1 MKKIPFGAIF
11 FVILV
16 CLTLLIDLPTNQRVN
31 FAVGPLQVDRVI
43 SPPKLD
49 FTLFGKRFERTFET
63 KLGLDLR
70 GGSHLLFEA
79 DIKNV
84 PAADVEGA
92 LESARNVIERRV
104 NFYGVSEPQVQ
115 TIKNKDTYRISV
127 DLPGIESVDQA
138 IKLIGQT
145 AQLEFK
151 EEGTASAELQ
161 QIASQS
167 PQLALILSLNKPTGL
182 KGTNVKKATVEF
194 GQGTGQNLGAPSV
207 QLTFDSEGEK
217 LFQEITKR
225 NVGKQV
231 GIFLDDQILSAPS
244 VQQEISGG
252 TAIITGQFTLEEAKS
267 LALSIN
273 SGALPIPIKLI
284 EQRTIGPSIGQEAIE
299 KSVFAGGVG
308 LVSVVLFMILYY
320 GKFGVI
326 ATMGLVLYG
335 LFSFAIFRIIPI
347 VLTLPGIAGFI
358 LSIGMAVDS
367 NILIFE
373 RIKEE
378 MRKGKPFDVAVRLGF
393 GKALD
398 AIKDANVATL
408 LVAFILFNPLNWSF
422 FPQFGLIKGFALTL
436 SIGVLT
442 SLFTG
447 IFITRRLLEFFIKK
461 P

>member
-1 MKKIPFGAIF
+1 MKKLPFGAIF
-11 FVILV
+11 FVLLICGV
-16 CLTLLIDLPTNQRVN
+16 LLIDLPSNKRVT
-31 FAVGPLQVDRVI
+31 FSVGPLKVDRIVN
-43 SPPKLD
+43 PPAID
-49 FTLFGKRFERTFET
+49 FILFGKRFQRTFET

-79 DIKNV
+79 DISKV
-84 PAADVEGA
+84 PAGEVEGA

-115 TIKNKDTYRISV
+115 TIKNKDIYRISV
-127 DLPGIESVDQA
+127 DLPGVDSVDQA

-151 EEGTASAELQ
+151 EEGTMSAELE

-167 PQLALILSLNKPTGL
+167 PQLAMVLSLNKPTGL

-194 GQGTGQNLGAPSV
+194 GQGSGQNLGAPSV
-207 QLTFDSEGEK
+207 QLEFDDEGAK
-217 LFQEITKR
+217 LFSEVTKR
-225 NVGKQV
+225 NIGKQV
-231 GIFLDDQILSAPS
+231 GIFLDDQILSAPT
-244 VQQEISGG
+244 VQQEIIGG
-252 TAIITGQFTLEEAKS
+252 TAIITGQFTLEEAKN

-284 EQRTIGPSIGQEAIE
+284 EQRTIGPTIGQEAIE
-299 KSVFAGGVG
+299 KSVFAGAVG
-308 LVSVVLFMILYY
+308 LMSVVLFMVLYY
-320 GKFGVI
+320 GKFGFI
-326 ATMGLVLYG
+326 ATIGLILYG
-335 LFSFAIFRIIPI
+335 LISYAIFRLIPI

-436 SIGVLT
+436 TIGVLT

-447 IFITRRLLEFFIKK
+447 IFITRRLMEYFIKK

>member
-11 FVILV
+11 FIL
-16 CLTLLIDLPTNQRVN
+16 LITLVVLIDLPSNKHLAFQI
-31 FAVGPLQVDRVI
+31 GSLKIDRVI
-43 SPPKLD
+43 NPPVID
-49 FTLFGKRFERTFET
+49 ISLFGKRFQRTFET

-79 DIKNV
+79 DVSKI
-84 PAADVEGA
+84 PASETEGA

-104 NFYGVSEPQVQ
+104 NYYGVSEPQVQ
-115 TIKNKDTYRISV
+115 TIKNKNTYRISV

-138 IKLIGQT
+138 IQLIGQT

-151 EEGTASAELQ
+151 EEGTSSAEID
-161 QIASQS
+161 QIATQS
-167 PQLALILSLNKPTGL
+167 PQLAMLMALSKSTGL
-182 KGTNVKKATVEF
+182 KGTHVKKASVEF
-194 GQGTGQNLGAPSV
+194 GQGSGNNLGAPSV
-207 QLTFDSEGEK
+207 QLQFNDEGAK
-217 LFQEITKR
+217 LFEEITKR

-231 GIFLDDQILSAPS
+231 GIFLDDQILSAPT
-244 VQQEISGG
+244 VQQEIIGG
-252 TAIITGQFTLEEAKS
+252 TAIITGQFTLDEAKN

-284 EQRTIGPSIGQEAIE
+284 EQRTIGPTIGQEAIE
-299 KSVFAGGVG
+299 KSLFAGAIG
-308 LVSVVLFMILYY
+308 LATVVLFMVLYY
-320 GKFGVI
+320 GKFGII
-326 ATMGLVLYG
+326 ATLGLLLYG
-335 LFSFAIFRIIPI
+335 LISYAIFRLIPI

-378 MRKGKPFDVAVRLGF
+378 LRKGKSFDVAMRLGF

-398 AIKDANVATL
+398 AIKDANIATL

-436 SIGVLT
+436 TIGVLT

-447 IFITRRLLEFFIKK
+447 IFITRRLMEFFIKK

>member
-11 FVILV
+11 FVLLICSV
-16 CLTLLIDLPTNQRVN
+16 LLIDLPNNKRVAFN
-31 FAVGPLQVDRVI
+31 MGPLKVDRI
-43 SPPKLD
+43 INPPTID
-49 FTLFGKRFERTFET
+49 FTLFGKRFQRTFET

-79 DIKNV
+79 DISKV
-84 PAADVEGA
+84 PASEIEGA

-104 NFYGVSEPQVQ
+104 NYYGVSEPQVQ

-127 DLPGIESVDQA
+127 DLPGVESVDQA

-151 EEGTASAELQ
+151 EEGTMSAELE

-167 PQLALILSLNKPTGL
+167 PQLAVVLSLNKATGL
-182 KGTNVKKATVEF
+182 KGTNVKKATVQF

-207 QLTFDSEGEK
+207 QLEFDEEGAK
-217 LFQEITKR
+217 LFSEITKR
-225 NVGKQV
+225 NIGKQV
-231 GIFLDDQILSAPS
+231 GIFLDDQILSAPT
-244 VQQEISGG
+244 VQQEIIGG
-252 TAIITGQFTLEEAKS
+252 TAIITGQFTLDEAKN

-284 EQRTIGPSIGQEAIE
+284 EQRTIGPTIGQESIE
-299 KSVFAGGVG
+299 KSLFAGAVG
-308 LVSVVLFMILYY
+308 LLSVILFMVLYY
-320 GKFGVI
+320 GKFGII

-335 LFSFAIFRIIPI
+335 LISYAIFRLIPI

-436 SIGVLT
+436 TIGVLT

-447 IFITRRLLEFFIKK
+447 IFITRRLMEFFIKK